1 MIFLQVCQIS
11 TLCLSYNGN
20 TKIFVQHIEAL
31 SGVSLDLSLYADHSK
46 FMQIYSI
53 SDNLSPGRNW
63 TILLSQLTRHNWDF
77 ESPWSYNNWERRA
90 RIWLKRIRNAL
101 LFPVL
106 TKLTSFNPK
115 NTAPCFLTFSI
126 IQCRIRPKLKNFEIC
141 NLGSGNMTIFGEK
154 AW

>member
-63 TILLSQLTRHNWDF
+63 TILLSQLTRHNKGLWVPL
-77 ESPWSYNNWERRA
+77 ELQQLRKQGKNM
-90 RIWLKRIRNAL
+90 IK
-101 LFPVL
+101 
-106 TKLTSFNPK
+106 K
-115 NTAPCFLTFSI
+115 NTQCFAVSSADEADKF
-126 IQCRIRPKLKNFEIC
+126 
-141 NLGSGNMTIFGEK
+141 
-154 AW
+154 